1 MSSLSFSLL
10 AGLGFGLF
18 AVLIMLPMPFDDKP
32 QALLAA
38 FFSRFS
44 IGFLVPNLDLPWP
57 LWLSGLVVG
66 ILISL
71 SDAIVTRA
79 HAPILVVGGLGG
91 ALVGWLAGAMISV

>member
-1 MSSLSFSLL
+1 MSPMSFSIL

-18 AVLIMLPMPFDDKP
+18 SVLIMLPMPFDNKP

-44 IGFLVPNLDLPWP
+44 IGFLVPHLDLPWP
-57 LWLSGLVVG
+57 MWLSGFVAGV
-66 ILISL
+66 LISL
-71 SDAIVTRA
+71 SDAIITRA

-91 ALVGWLAGAMISV
+91 ALIGWLAGAAIAP